1 MDADA
6 THTAH
11 KTAAEAFTAVLTA
24 AKVPHAFIGGFAVN
38 MLGHHRYTGDV
49 DIEVDAADIIS
60 LRASLVAADP
70 RFVLVQNKLGAVPVE
85 TLPIGEIGLP
95 RVLHIMELK
104 DSPIPILR
112 SSILVLTKI
121 KRCVQFIDSTHPK
134 SLTKLGQD
142 LADIGFLLRWLHQ
155 NNQKVDFV
163 DYSYASMD
171 RLYEATKKLA
181 GY

>member
-49 DIEVDAADIIS
+49 DVEVDAADIIS

-70 RFVLVQNKLGAVPVE
+70 RFVLVQNKLVFLPAGPSEGGNEGAVPY
-85 TLPIGEIGLP
+85 IA
-95 RVLHIMELK
+95 
-104 DSPIPILR
+104 
-112 SSILVLTKI
+112 
-121 KRCVQFIDSTHPK
+121 K
-134 SLTKLGQD
+134 SLTNAHPPQHSPDPDSPPRHPRPHQD
-142 LADIGFLLRWLHQ
+142 QALRPVHRQHPPQVTHQ
-155 NNQKVDFV
+155 ARTGSSRHRVPVTMAAPKQPKGRFC
-163 DYSYASMD
+163 
-171 RLYEATKKLA
+171 
-181 GY
+181 